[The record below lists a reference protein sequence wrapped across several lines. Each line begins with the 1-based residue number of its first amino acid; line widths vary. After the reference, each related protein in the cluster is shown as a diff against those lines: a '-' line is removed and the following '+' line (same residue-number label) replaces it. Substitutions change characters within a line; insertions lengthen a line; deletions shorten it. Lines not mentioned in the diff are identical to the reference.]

1 MKLVHCIFSQVFVQV
16 SANILLG
23 QSMIVNYRVESAIY
37 VGGVLELDPVL
48 NGTEI
53 VTQMNVP

>member
-1 MKLVHCIFSQVFVQV
+1 MKLVHCIISQVFVQV

-37 VGGVLELDPVL
+37 VRGVLELDPVL

-53 VTQMNVP
+53 VPQMNVP